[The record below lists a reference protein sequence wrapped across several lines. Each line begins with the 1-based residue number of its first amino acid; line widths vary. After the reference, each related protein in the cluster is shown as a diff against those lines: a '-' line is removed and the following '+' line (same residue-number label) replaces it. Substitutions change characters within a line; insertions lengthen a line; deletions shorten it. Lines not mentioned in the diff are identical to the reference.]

1 MFYNYFQELYTGITK
16 VAADCLMTANL
27 VVSKRLPKARAKK
40 NARRKQVNFAIYLS
54 QACQP
59 IWKKTLNGQLK
70 NLEFIAKTLRHAH
83 NSIKFVSIP
92 IQANVEHYFIAL
104 LPISNCLWRFPSN
117 TESLFANINFHWD
130 PNKRLSWLF
139 FS

>member
-1 MFYNYFQELYTGITK
+1 MI
-16 VAADCLMTANL
+16 AIDRPANL
-27 VVSKRLPKARAKK
+27 
-40 NARRKQVNFAIYLS
+40 F
-54 QACQP
+54 
-59 IWKKTLNGQLK
+59 WKKTLNGQLK

-92 IQANVEHYFIAL
+92 IQADVEHYFIAL

-139 FS
+139 FSGGLGLSPKVRVRCGE